1 MKITYNPSVVVLSFG
16 IAFTGSYLAI
26 SICEQYRQCRLKN
39 VQSKLLSPL
48 GYLMIMS
55 ICLGGVGIWC
65 MHFVGMSAMIMYDST
80 GEKIEARYHIGYTIL
95 SLILVLLF
103 SFLGFYISSYDD
115 IFMKSK
121 KEILDCIVQ
130 DASAYTI
137 SKAKN
142 ITPIQMIWIIGTHT
156 PKYLFYGGL
165 CTGSGVVVMHYVGM
179 AAMQFH
185 GRIHWNAGVI
195 FASCFI
201 AIFAATA
208 AFWILFRFLSV
219 YAHYE
224 YLRIISAFIMA
235 IAVCGMHYTGMVA
248 GTFEMDNSVSLNHQ
262 NTISPEDAFLSGI
275 LITAIISLIGGII
288 VLSDLRHAVFKLSHE
303 LARADET
310 IMTLPIQAQTPS
322 YQQIQRYFKKRKHTN
337 IQLSIINQTKVF
349 EDYDE
354 DDLSSNDYNTGM
366 ASRNGSIHRGVV
378 SPPSSYRMQQVH
390 PVSREQF
397 STNNSQQLES
407 PLPLQQQ
414 EQLLSL
420 QKQQPLYDIP
430 LYTVDIENKDTPTN
444 NNNNATTTTITDTT
458 TNDVATLDTTYAMQ
472 NVQIKPEFVPYVS
485 FRQRTSFIATS
496 TTDAGT
502 TASTTAITSP
512 SYKEHTHDS

>member
-1 MKITYNPSVVVLSFG
+1 MKITYNPSVVILSFG

-103 SFLGFYISSYDD
+103 SFLGFYISSFDD

-121 KEILDCIVQ
+121 KEILECIVQ

-185 GRIHWNAGVI
+185 GRIHWNAGII

-235 IAVCGMHYTGMVA
+235 IAVCGMHYTGMAA

-262 NTISPEDAFLSGI
+262 NSMSPEDAFLSGI

-288 VLSDLRHAVFKLSHE
+288 VLSDLRNAVFKLSHE

-310 IMTLPIQAQTPS
+310 IMTLPIQTQTPS
-322 YQQIQRYFKKRKHTN
+322 YQQIQKYFKKRKHTN

-354 DDLSSNDYNTGM
+354 DDLSSYDCN
-366 ASRNGSIHRGVV
+366 NGSIHSVSIHRSRGVV
-378 SPPSSYRMQQVH
+378 SPPSSYRKQQVH

-407 PLPLQQQ
+407 SLPLQQQ
-414 EQLLSL
+414 VQLLSL
-420 QKQQPLYDIP
+420 QQQPPLPLHDIP
-430 LYTVDIENKDTPTN
+430 LYTVDIENKDTTTTN
-444 NNNNATTTTITDTT
+444 NNIATITTDA
-458 TNDVATLDTTYAMQ
+458 ATLDSSYAIQ
-472 NVQIKPEFVPYVS
+472 NMQIKPELVPYVS
-485 FRQRTSFIATS
+485 FRQRTSFIATN

-502 TASTTAITSP
+502 TSSTTAITSP
-512 SYKEHTHDS
+512 SYKGPTYDP